1 MSDTAQILILYYS
14 KHGNTQKMARLI
26 ARGVLKVAGCEAIIR
41 TVPVDGVDEA
51 MAADPYITEQ
61 ELADCDGLLLGSPSH
76 FGNMAAPLK
85 AFIDSTSQIWLN
97 GGLEGKPAGVFA
109 NSSSI
114 HGGQETTLINM
125 MIPLLHHGM
134 VLAGLPYSEK
144 ALLFTTTGGS
154 PYGATH
160 WAQTGDQRGLDN
172 NEKQLCLAQGQRIAQ
187 LAKALKHS

>member
-1 MSDTAQILILYYS
+1 MTDTTRILILYYS

-26 ARGVLKVAGCEAIIR
+26 ARGVQQVADCEAVVR
-41 TVPVDGVDEA
+41 TVPVDGIDEA
-51 MAADPYITEQ
+51 AAADPLITEQ

-97 GGLEGKPAGVFA
+97 GQLEGKPAGVFA

-134 VLAGLPYSEK
+134 ILAGLPYSEK
-144 ALLFTTTGGS
+144 ALLFTETGGS

-160 WAQTGDQRGLDN
+160 WAQTGDRRGLDS

-187 LAKALKHS
+187 LAKTLKNA

>member
-114 HGGQETTLINM
+114 PGGRETTLIKM
-125 MIPLLHHGM
+125 MIPLLHPGM
-134 VLAGLPYSEK
+134 LLACLPYCIQT
-144 ALLFTTTGGS
+144 LILTTAVVLPS
-154 PYGATH
+154 
-160 WAQTGDQRGLDN
+160 
-172 NEKQLCLAQGQRIAQ
+172 
-187 LAKALKHS
+187 

>member
-1 MSDTAQILILYYS
+1 MTRILILYYS
-14 KHGNTQKMARLI
+14 KHGNTRKMARLI
-26 ARGVLKVAGCEAIIR
+26 ARGVQQVDGCEAMVR
-41 TVPVDGVDEA
+41 TVEPLVKDDDYT
-51 MAADPYITEQ
+51 AADAIISSE
-61 ELADCDGLLLGSPSH
+61 ELAECDGLLLGSPSH

-97 GGLEGKPAGVFA
+97 GELEGKPAGVFA

-125 MIPLLHHGM
+125 LIPLLHHGM

-144 ALLFTTTGGS
+144 ALLFTETGGS

-160 WAQTGDQRGLDN
+160 WAQTGERRGLDN
-172 NEKQLCLAQGQRIAQ
+172 NEKQLCLAQGQRIAR
-187 LAKALKHS
+187 LAMALKNA

>member
-1 MSDTAQILILYYS
+1 MTDTTIILILYYS

-26 ARGVLKVAGCEAIIR
+26 ARGVQQVSDCEAMLR
-41 TVPVDGVDEA
+41 TVSVDGLDSDETS
-51 MAADPYITEQ
+51 DPLITEQ

-85 AFIDSTSQIWLN
+85 TFIDSTSQLWLN
-97 GGLEGKPAGVFA
+97 GSLEGKPAGVFV

-134 VLAGLPYSEK
+134 ILAGLPYSEK
-144 ALLFTTTGGS
+144 ALLFTETGGS

-160 WAQTGDQRGLDN
+160 WAQTGSQRGLDN

-187 LAKALKHS
+187 LAKTLKHA

>member
-1 MSDTAQILILYYS
+1 MTSILILYYS

-26 ARGVLKVAGCEAIIR
+26 ARGVQKVDGCEAVVR
-41 TVPVDGVDEA
+41 TVPVDGIDETS
-51 MAADPYITEQ
+51 AADPLITEQ

-97 GGLEGKPAGVFA
+97 GQLEGKPAGVFA

-134 VLAGLPYSEK
+134 ILAGLPYSEK
-144 ALLFTTTGGS
+144 ALLFTETGGS

-160 WAQTGDQRGLDN
+160 WAQTGDRRGLDS
-172 NEKQLCLAQGQRIAQ
+172 NEKQLCLAQGQRIAT
-187 LAKALKHS
+187 LAKKLKP

>member
-1 MSDTAQILILYYS
+1 MTESTTILILYYS

-26 ARGVLKVAGCEAIIR
+26 ARGVQQVDGCEAVIR

-51 MAADPYITEQ
+51 DAADPLINEQ

-97 GGLEGKPAGVFA
+97 GQLEGKPAGVFV

-125 MIPLLHHGM
+125 MI
-134 VLAGLPYSEK
+134 
-144 ALLFTTTGGS
+144 
-154 PYGATH
+154 
-160 WAQTGDQRGLDN
+160 
-172 NEKQLCLAQGQRIAQ
+172 
-187 LAKALKHS
+187 

>member
-1 MSDTAQILILYYS
+1 MTDTTRILILYYS

-26 ARGVLKVAGCEAIIR
+26 ARGVQKVDGCEAVVR
-41 TVPVDGVDEA
+41 TVPVDGIDESA
-51 MAADPYITEQ
+51 AADPLITEQ

-97 GGLEGKPAGVFA
+97 GNLEGKPAGVFA

-134 VLAGLPYSEK
+134 ILAGLPYSEK
-144 ALLFTTTGGS
+144 ALLFTETGGS

-160 WAQTGDQRGLDN
+160 WAQTGDRRGLDS

-187 LAKALKHS
+187 LAKTLKNA

>member
-1 MSDTAQILILYYS
+1 MTRILILYYS
-14 KHGNTQKMARLI
+14 KHGNTRKMARLI
-26 ARGVLKVAGCEAIIR
+26 ARGVQQVNGCEAMVR
-41 TVPVDGVDEA
+41 TVEPLVKDDDYT
-51 MAADPYITEQ
+51 AADAIISSE
-61 ELADCDGLLLGSPSH
+61 ELAECDGLLLGSPSH

-97 GGLEGKPAGVFA
+97 GELEGKPAGVFA

-125 MIPLLHHGM
+125 LIPLLHHGM

-144 ALLFTTTGGS
+144 ALLFTETGGS

-160 WAQTGDQRGLDN
+160 WAQTGERRGLDN
-172 NEKQLCLAQGQRIAQ
+172 NEKQLCLAQGQRIAR
-187 LAKALKHS
+187 LAMALKNA

>member
-1 MSDTAQILILYYS
+1 MTDTTRILILYYS

-26 ARGVLKVAGCEAIIR
+26 ARGVQKVDGCEAVVR
-41 TVPVDGVDEA
+41 TVPVDGIDEA
-51 MAADPYITEQ
+51 AAADPLITEQ

-97 GGLEGKPAGVFA
+97 GQLEGKPAGVFA

-134 VLAGLPYSEK
+134 ILAGLPYSEK
-144 ALLFTTTGGS
+144 ALLFTETGGS

-160 WAQTGDQRGLDN
+160 WAQTGDRRGLDS

-187 LAKALKHS
+187 LAKTLKNA

>member
-1 MSDTAQILILYYS
+1 MTDTRILILYYS
-14 KHGNTQKMARLI
+14 KHGNTQKMARLM
-26 ARGVLKVAGCEAIIR
+26 ARGVQQVDSCEALIR
-41 TVPVDGVDEA
+41 TVPVAGVDEA
-51 MAADPYITEQ
+51 DAADPLITEQ
-61 ELADCDGLLLGSPSH
+61 ELAECDGLLLGSPSH

-97 GGLEGKPAGVFA
+97 GQLEGKPAGVFA

-160 WAQTGDQRGLDN
+160 WAQTGDRRGLDN
-172 NEKQLCLAQGQRIAQ
+172 NEKQLCLAQGQRIAK
-187 LAKALKHS
+187 LAKALKHA

>member
-1 MSDTAQILILYYS
+1 MTDTTTILILYYS

-26 ARGVLKVAGCEAIIR
+26 ARGVQQVDDCEAIIR
-41 TVPVDGVDEA
+41 TVASEGVEE
-51 MAADPYITEQ
+51 MTAADPFITEQ

-85 AFIDSTSQIWLN
+85 AFIDSTSQLWLN
-97 GGLEGKPAGVFA
+97 GNLEGKPAGVFA

-134 VLAGLPYSEK
+134 ILAGLPYSEK
-144 ALLFTTTGGS
+144 ALLFTETGGS

-160 WAQTGDQRGLDN
+160 WAKSGRQSGLDN
-172 NEKQLCLAQGQRIAQ
+172 NEKQLCLAQGKRIAEI
-187 LAKALKHS
+187 AKKLKSI

>member
-1 MSDTAQILILYYS
+1 MNIILILYYS
-14 KHGNTQKMARLI
+14 KHGNTGKMARLM
-26 ARGVLKVAGCEAIIR
+26 ARGVEQVEECEAMVR
-41 TVPVDGVDEA
+41 TVPMENSDEQTA
-51 MAADPYITEQ
+51 GDPLITLQ
-61 ELADCDGLLLGSPSH
+61 ELANCDGLLLGSPSH

-85 AFIDSTSQIWLN
+85 AFIDSTSQAWLN
-97 GGLEGKPAGVFA
+97 GELVGKPAGVFA

-144 ALLFTTTGGS
+144 ALLFTETGGS

-160 WAQTGDQRGLDN
+160 WAQTGSERGLDSH
-172 NEKQLCLAQGQRIAQ
+172 EKQLCLAQGKRIAE
-187 LAKALKHS
+187 LAKKLKP